1 MNPHAASDLVRNPR
15 KLCDLISLTQ
25 QHASSPPLSSR
36 VMAATMCA
44 RDDKQRRRGGSSAS
58 QEHHRQTADS
68 DLGPPTNQKPPF
80 GHVTAVANGQADCL
94 PVLAEQAAEED
105 WV

>member
-1 MNPHAASDLVRNPR
+1 MHAPPHGQVAPAQSRNGSNNV
-15 KLCDLISLTQ
+15 C
-25 QHASSPPLSSR
+25 SR
-36 VMAATMCA
+36 RQAEEEG
-44 RDDKQRRRGGSSAS
+44 GGSSAS

>member
-1 MNPHAASDLVRNPR
+1 
-15 KLCDLISLTQ
+15 
-25 QHASSPPLSSR
+25 
-36 VMAATMCA
+36 MAATMCA

-94 PVLAEQAAEED
+94 PVLAEQAAGPELGVRE
-105 WV
+105 VAV